1 MDEIDFSPA
10 QRALIDKPG
19 SVFVPACPGAG
30 KTQSIVERFTQRP
43 GVRVRQGVALLSF
56 TNAAINEA
64 RQRCAQR
71 PDLLAAPNYV
81 GTIDGFINRF
91 IVTPLYKALTGT
103 VPTFKDSWHTVQGT
117 TFRVGGV
124 PLEFQ
129 LGWFAFDHDGGNA
142 RLVNHQVPYA
152 QRSTVT
158 NLLDWQ
164 RNKVNSSASR
174 LARRFLANG
183 VMDCAATRV
192 LMEHYLTDPTNR
204 SRLGQLMSARFGSV
218 IVDEVQ
224 DCDSSDIFLINF
236 LLDCGIETVMVGD
249 LDQSIYGFRGSTI
262 EAVQDLVGRVPEG
275 TRLDGNYRSSPAIC
289 AVVNSLRADAGI
301 DIPLGKWK
309 DDQYPVVVLPV
320 SGFGHARS
328 KIIEVAGSMGFTH
341 EEIKVLAYA
350 EKDARECAGA
360 SPPGDKNGGKLVQ
373 LAQAAATLQ
382 DLRANARARTQ
393 AMQTIEGILRG
404 LGHDDDHVFA
414 DAEFLDSVGLN
425 PRTFRDGCLRLAS
438 RTSPFDRPPSAFR
451 AEIRNGIKAL
461 GWDDWINAGG
471 LRSPNGDAWPVLMV
485 DEPDALDWSTIHG
498 FKGLQ
503 AMVTAVAIPPL
514 PKRATSADGV
524 GLWGEGDPGESR
536 RVLYVGASRA
546 HRLLILVTADPQMP
560 AVTSCLQRDAVP
572 FMVVQNTRDTG
583 DTNA

>member
-1 MDEIDFSPA
+1 MDEINFSPA

-30 KTQSIVERFTQRP
+30 KTQSIVERFIQRP
-43 GVRVRQGVALLSF
+43 GVPARQGVALLSF

-64 RQRCAQR
+64 RQRCDQR
-71 PDLLAAPNYV
+71 PDLLMSPNFV

-103 VPTFKDSWHTVQGT
+103 VPTFKDSWHAVQGT
-117 TFRVGGV
+117 AFGV
-124 PLEFQ
+124 AGAPLEFQ

-142 RLVNHQVPYA
+142 RLVNHKIPYA

-158 NLLDWQ
+158 NLPDWQ
-164 RNKVNSSASR
+164 LNKASANASR

-192 LMEHYLTDPTNR
+192 LMEHYLTDTTNR
-204 SRLGQLMSARFGSV
+204 ARLGRLMSARFGSA

-262 EAVQDLVGRVPEG
+262 EAVKSLIGRVPRG
-275 TRLDGNYRSSPAIC
+275 TRFDGNYRSAPAIC
-289 AVVNSLRADAGI
+289 AVVNSLRASAGT

-309 DDQYPVVVLPV
+309 DDQSPVVVLPV
-320 SGFGHARS
+320 SGFSHARL
-328 KIIEVAGSMGFTH
+328 KIIEVAGSMGFAPGD
-341 EEIKVLAYA
+341 IKVLAYA

-360 SPPGDKNGGKLVQ
+360 SPPGDKGGGRLVQ

-382 DLRANARARTQ
+382 DLRASTRARTT

-404 LGHDDDHVFA
+404 LGHDDDRVRA
-414 DAEFLDSVGLN
+414 DAEFLDSVGLT
-425 PRTFRDGCLRLAS
+425 PRTFRDGCLRLAC
-438 RTSPFDRPPSAFR
+438 RTAPFDGPPSVFR
-451 AEIRNGIKAL
+451 VEMRNGIKAL
-461 GWDDWINAGG
+461 GWDNWINTGG
-471 LRSPNGDAWPVLMV
+471 LRSPNGDVWPVLLR

-503 AMVTAVAIPPL
+503 ATVTAVGIPSPQ
-514 PKRATSADGV
+514 KRAALPDGV
-524 GLWGEGDPGESR
+524 GLWSEDAPGENR

-546 HRLLILVTADPQMP
+546 QRLLILVTVASQTA

-572 FMVVQNTRDTG
+572 FVVATV
-583 DTNA
+583 